1 MSLDS
6 TPLTVLRP
14 EPSSGD
20 YRIPPTRPTAAT
32 EPRVPAGRRRL
43 DHVDLLRGLVMVLM
57 VLDHVR
63 DYFTAVR
70 FDPTDLT
77 RTDLALFATRWITHY
92 CAPVFVFLAGASAW
106 IAGTRRTRGQLA
118 RFLLSRG
125 LWLILLE
132 VTVISFGWYFSTRWT
147 MGARAQ
153 VIWAIGAS
161 MVALAGLI
169 HLPRAAVAAFGLA
182 LVVGHNLLDGVAP
195 AAFGAFAPLWRIL
208 HVPGPLGIVPVS
220 VTYPLVPWIGLMAL
234 GYAAGP
240 AVFSQDAGAPLR
252 VAWAGALMILGFVV
266 LRALNGY
273 GDPSLRLDDGS
284 PALLAMS
291 FLNLTKY
298 PPSLLYVLMTLGPAL
313 VVLALLRRAKGPV
326 ADVFVTFGRVPLLF
340 YVAHLY
346 LVHALAVGA
355 GVAQGFPGSA
365 IRTVYR
371 LLPAGY
377 GFGLPVVYLVWLCVV
392 AALYPVCR
400 RYAALKARSRAWWL
414 SYL

>member
-1 MSLDS
+1 MPPMS
-6 TPLTVLRP
+6 TVLRP
-14 EPSSGD
+14 EPSSGE
-20 YRIPPTRPTAAT
+20 YRIPQARPTAAT
-32 EPRVPAGRRRL
+32 APQVPAGRRRL
-43 DHVDLLRGLVMVLM
+43 DHVDLLRGLVMVIM

-63 DYFTAVR
+63 DYFTVVR

-92 CAPVFVFLAGASAW
+92 CAPVFIFLAGASAW
-106 IAGTRRTRGQLA
+106 IAGTRRTDRQLA

-132 VTVISFGWYFSTRWT
+132 VTVISFGWYFTTRWT

-161 MVALAGLI
+161 MVVLAGLI
-169 HLPRAAVAAFGLA
+169 RLPRAAVAAFGLA

-195 AAFGAFAPLWRIL
+195 EGFGAFAPLWHVL
-208 HVPGPLGIVPVS
+208 HVPGPLGIMPVF
-220 VTYPLVPWIGLMAL
+220 VTYPLVPWAGVMAL

-240 AVFSQDAGAPLR
+240 EVFSQDAGAPR
-252 VAWAGALMILGFVV
+252 RIAWAGALMILGFVV
-266 LRALNGY
+266 LRTLNGY
-273 GDPSLRLDDGS
+273 GDPSPRLDDGS
-284 PALLAMS
+284 PAHLAMS
-291 FLNLTKY
+291 FLNVTKY
-298 PPSLLYVLMTLGPAL
+298 PPSLLFVLMTLGPAL
-313 VVLALLRRAKGPV
+313 VALALLRRARGPV
-326 ADVFVTFGRVPLLF
+326 ADVFVTFGRVPFLF
-340 YVAHLY
+340 YVTHLY
-346 LVHALAVGA
+346 MVHVLAVAA

-371 LLPAGY
+371 LLPDGY

-400 RYAALKARSRAWWL
+400 RYAALKARSRGWWL